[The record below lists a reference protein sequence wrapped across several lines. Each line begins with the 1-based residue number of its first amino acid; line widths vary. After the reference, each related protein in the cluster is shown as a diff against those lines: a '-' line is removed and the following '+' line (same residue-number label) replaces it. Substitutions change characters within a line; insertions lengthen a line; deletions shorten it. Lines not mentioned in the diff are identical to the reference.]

1 MGEEVK
7 DSDQMDAGCKSKT
20 LTFATKRTEE
30 LTAHAGG
37 WPSPLFVIVMHVCGG
52 PLPVRTPSS

>member
-1 MGEEVK
+1 MK
-7 DSDQMDAGCKSKT
+7 DSDQMDTGCTSKT
-20 LTFATKRTEE
+20 VTFATKRTEE

-52 PLPVRTPSS
+52 PLSVRTPSS